1 MTSIYRKVYRDEVKA
16 LGADAAYFLAE
27 LRATAAFCEKDG
39 QTDKEG
45 FFEIS
50 TEKLEEMTGFDR
62 SKQKRILNILK
73 SLNLIDRKV
82 INNVRLIK
90 LTGIEVVQKCTTK
103 VVQNCTTEVVQKC
116 TTSGAKMTHQVVQKC
131 TTSGAKMT
139 HPNINIDK
147 PMISTVISCS
157 EKTTKNTL
165 KIEALIREYFFE
177 KGYPSE
183 AIKFIKYNLE
193 NFGEDHITKDN
204 YKKLADKWIKA
215 KTNPKKKKR
224 RTPGQ
229 AKTAR
234 EAAEAAG
241 LTVEEFFNR
250 KSSEQADEDTKGMAE
265 LMEMIGVGGD

>member
-1 MTSIYRKVYRDEVKA
+1 MTKIYRKVYRDEVKA

-50 TEKLEEMTGFDR
+50 TEKLEDMTGFDR
-62 SKQKRILNILK
+62 SKQKRILTLLT
-73 SLNLIDRKV
+73 SLGLVDRKI

-90 LTGIEVVQKCTTK
+90 MTGVEVVQKCTTK
-103 VVQNCTTEVVQKC
+103 VVQKCTTEVVQKC

-139 HPNINIDK
+139 HSNINSDK
-147 PMISTVISCS
+147 PMISTVNSCS
-157 EKTTKNTL
+157 EKTTKNTE
-165 KIEALIREYFFE
+165 KIEVLIKGYFTE
-177 KGYPSE
+177 KGQPSE
-183 AIKFIKYNLE
+183 VHKFIKYNRE
-193 NFGEDHITKDN
+193 NFGDDHLTEDN
-204 YKKLADKWIKA
+204 YKKLADKWLRA
-215 KTNPKKKKR
+215 KTSPIKKKR
-224 RTPGQ
+224 RPPGQ

-250 KSSEQADEDTKGMAE
+250 KPEKRTDED
-265 LMEMIGVGGD
+265 MEDLTFLVLGGD